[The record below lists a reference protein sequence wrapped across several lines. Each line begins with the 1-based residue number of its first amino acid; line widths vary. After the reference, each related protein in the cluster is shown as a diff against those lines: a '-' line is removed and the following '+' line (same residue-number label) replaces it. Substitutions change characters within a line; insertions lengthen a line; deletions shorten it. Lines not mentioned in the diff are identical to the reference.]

1 MTANQGREE
10 ETRGLQRGGYR
21 RTRVRTY
28 VTYVKSSSCTCGY
41 RSNREKPT
49 AALFCGGLLIG
60 VAPRSAPPQ
69 PPFLLLHRRRHRRCY
84 CYCHCHRHCA
94 RSNLP
99 TGLHAYFLA
108 CLPIYLPAC
117 LPASLFACLSTLFP
131 RYTAATKLRS
141 DLKSCTTPEQLFR
154 KKVLSLFL
162 SSAAHDA
169 AMVG

>member
-10 ETRGLQRGGYR
+10 EAARGLQRGGYR

-69 PPFLLLHRRRHRRCY
+69 PPFLLLHHRRRHRRCY

-117 LPASLFACLSTLFP
+117 LPPCLLVYLPYFLGTLLP
-131 RYTAATKLRS
+131 RSSGATLRAAPPLS
-141 DLKSCTTPEQLFR
+141 NYSVR
-154 KKVLSLFL
+154 KFFL
-162 SSAAHDA
+162 SFSPLRP
-169 AMVG
+169 MTPRW